1 MTKQL
6 ITLIITFLISSGAF
20 AQEKLR
26 FDPAVW
32 DFGTILETD
41 GRVSH
46 TFTAENVGKEPLV
59 ILDVVTSCGCTVP
72 KFSKQP
78 ILPGAKT
85 DITVTF
91 DPTNRPGIF
100 DKELW
105 VYSSQREK
113 VATISI
119 RGTVTP
125 RPKSI
130 EELYPVDAGGG
141 LRLSAT
147 LCTFAYI
154 YPGKLMQGAVGYVN
168 NSGHTL
174 RLELRP
180 ALSSGLLRI
189 DAPREIAPGQ
199 RGQINVSYLIPADS
213 PRYGTIRDALEVEVD
228 GHGNGTTLVVHGI
241 GVDTPPSGE
250 SPRVAKAGISE
261 NFIKFGPV
269 RCSAGICRQGITL
282 SNTGDADLVVRAVE
296 GAEHVDVSLTPG
308 QRLAPGD
315 SARMEVTLDPA
326 RQEYGVLSDHIVVI
340 TNDPARPM
348 RRIRVTAIIEQ

>member
-1 MTKQL
+1 MTNRL
-6 ITLIITFLISSGAF
+6 ITFIITLLIPIGSF

-26 FDPAVW
+26 FEPSVW
-32 DFGTILETD
+32 NFGTILETD

-46 TFTAENVGKEPLV
+46 TFTAENVGSEPLV

-72 KFSKQP
+72 EFSRQP
-78 ILPGAKT
+78 ILPGART
-85 DITVTF
+85 SITVTF
-91 DPTNRPGIF
+91 DPTNRPGTF

-105 VYSSQREK
+105 VYSTQRK
-113 VATISI
+113 RIATLTI
-119 RGTVTP
+119 RGNVTP

-130 EELYPVDAGGG
+130 EELFPVDAGGG

-154 YPGKLMQGAVGYVN
+154 YAGKRMQGAIGYVN
-168 NSGHTL
+168 NSQHPL

-180 ALSSGLLRI
+180 EVSSGLLTI
-189 DAPREIAPGQ
+189 EAPRMIAPGE
-199 RGQINVSYLIPADS
+199 RGEINLSYLIPADK
-213 PRYGTIRDALEVEVD
+213 PRYGTIRDALEVVAD
-228 GHGNGTTLVVHGI
+228 GQSNGTLLVVHGI
-241 GVDTPPSGE
+241 GVDTPPGGAN
-250 SPRVAKAGISE
+250 PKVARAEVSE

-269 RCSAGICRQGITL
+269 RHSGVVCRRSITL
-282 SNTGDADLVVRAVE
+282 ANTGEADLVVRAVE
-296 GAEHVDVSLTPG
+296 GTEHVDVSLRPG

-315 SARMEVTLDPA
+315 SARLEVTLDPS
-326 RQEYGVLSDHIVVI
+326 RQEFGVLSDHIVVI